1 MSINCKKIQNY
12 IFISVI
18 LIYTG
23 VPGRMSAQENY
34 FATDTSL
41 SLGANVIDGGGLLNA
56 RFCRVLK
63 EGEIIKYSPFEVKE
77 YGFKDGKV
85 YVSKEIIIND
95 SSRQVF
101 LERLVVG
108 PTSLYYFKDTN
119 MTSYFLEN
127 ERTGFIEIPRN
138 APGNADLTYKDV
150 LKDLT
155 LDCKHVADASK
166 LVKYQKK
173 SLTKYIETYNSCKPK
188 AFPFLKYGVFAGIN
202 FSSIVY
208 IPGVGNQYLSA
219 ENKYFKNAD
228 FKYDPGL
235 IYGIFIDQP
244 IKATD
249 FSFHPEVYFSKNEYT
264 SNYEMDTS
272 TIDVMINTSA
282 INIPVLFRYAVPTAK
297 ARPYINAGLIYAYQF
312 KQQSEIYTTPLDGGT
327 IEDENPEMPA
337 PVVTNQLG
345 FAAGTGLEVDLTYRL
360 RLCLDIRYTLLYG
373 LRVSGQESYRKNEFQ
388 IVAGISF

>member
-1 MSINCKKIQNY
+1 MSTNCKKILNY
-12 IFISVI
+12 IFIAVI
-18 LIYTG
+18 FICTG
-23 VPGRMSAQENY
+23 IPGRLSAQGY
-34 FATDTSL
+34 YIATDTSM
-41 SLGANVIDGGGLLNA
+41 SMGAKVMDGGDLLNA

-63 EGEIIKYSPFEVKE
+63 EDEIIIYSPFEVKE
-77 YGFKDGKV
+77 YGIKDGSV
-85 YVSKEIIIND
+85 YVSKKIMVTD

-101 LERLVVG
+101 LERLAEGKTV
-108 PTSLYYFKDTN
+108 LYYFKDTN
-119 MTSYFLEN
+119 LTTYFLEN
-127 ERTGFIEIPRN
+127 ERKGFVEIPRN
-138 APGNADLTYKDV
+138 APENADLTYRDI
-150 LKDLT
+150 LNDLT
-155 LDCKHVADASK
+155 LDCKYVADASR
-166 LVKYQKK
+166 LVKYQEK
-173 SLTKYIETYNSCKPK
+173 SLTRYIETYNSCKPK

-208 IPGVGNQYLSA
+208 IPGIGNQYLST

-235 IYGIFIDQP
+235 VFGIFIDQP

-264 SNYEMDTS
+264 SNYEMDTN

-312 KQQSEIYTTPLDGGT
+312 KQQFEIYTTPLDGGT

-345 FAAGTGLEVDLTYRL
+345 FAAGTGLEVDLTCRL

-373 LRVSGQESYRKNEFQ
+373 LRVSGQESYRKNEFH